1 MATRETKKISQ
12 HRREL
17 RELIDHWVR
26 PGLHDLY
33 YFDEAGFSLTPS
45 VPYGW
50 QLIGQRIELPSS
62 RSQQL
67 NVLGFMKHDGTHLDP
82 YVFEGTIDTSVVIA
96 CVDRFCEKLTRPT
109 TLVIDN
115 APIHGSAA
123 FELEIP
129 KWEARNLSLWFLP
142 PYSPELNLIEIL
154 WKQIK
159 YRWMPTEAYESLES
173 LSNCLDRILAGFGN
187 DYEISFK

>member
-1 MATRETKKISQ
+1 MKASEIKKNLQ
-12 HRREL
+12 HKREL
-17 RELIDHWVR
+17 DELKVELVET
-26 PGLHDLY
+26 GEHDLY

-50 QLIGQRIELPSS
+50 QVIGERIELPSS
-62 RSQQL
+62 RSPQI
-67 NVLGFMKHDGTHLDP
+67 NVLGFMRHDGEHLDP
-82 YVFEGTIDTSVVIA
+82 YVIEGTVDSSVVIA
-96 CVDRFCEKLTRPT
+96 CIDNFCRKLARPT

-123 FELEIP
+123 FAAMIP
-129 KWEARNLSLWFLP
+129 KWEAKNLFLWFLP

-159 YRWMPTEAYESLES
+159 YRWMPLNAYDSFQQLNESIDS
-173 LSNCLDRILAGFGN
+173 ILGNFGTQ
-187 DYEISFK
+187 FKICFK